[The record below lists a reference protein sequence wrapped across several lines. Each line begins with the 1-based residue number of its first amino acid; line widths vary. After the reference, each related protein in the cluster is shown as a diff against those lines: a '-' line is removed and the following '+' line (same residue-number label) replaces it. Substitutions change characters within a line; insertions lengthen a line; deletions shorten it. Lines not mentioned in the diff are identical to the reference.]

1 MIKYIILPTKIL
13 QTNMKASSLLVF
25 GALSVLTKKG
35 ERHTNVSNLYL
46 AKLVNKS
53 TSQISLALK
62 DLKTK
67 KVIYIGRNLGRRT
80 IEMNKDGL
88 IKAGIYQKESK
99 NVRKN

>member
-1 MIKYIILPTKIL
+1 MIKYIILPAKIL
-13 QTNMKASSLLVF
+13 QTNMRVSSQLVF

-46 AKLVNKS
+46 AELLNKS

-67 KVIYIGRNLGRRT
+67 KIIYVGRKLGRRT

-88 IKAGIYQKESK
+88 IKAGIYQKEGGK
-99 NVRKN
+99 KK